1 MPKHIKLT
9 KKRQD
14 IYINYSTNKNIT
26 NISNISNIINIS
38 NITNIT
44 NIINIIKITNI
55 TNILNIIIITRRS
68 KLEGAAAD
76 HLTLNFYSLAF
87 HANNSPPLK
96 FEFPRKILTFVALVR
111 LSPTFSTGLSVQS
124 LGLLSIK
131 SELGIVRIDRMFLLL
146 FVSNELSPFPVFND
160 FFFFSLSHYFS

>member
-1 MPKHIKLT
+1 MPKHIELT

-14 IYINYSTNKNIT
+14 IYINYSANKNIINIT
-26 NISNISNIINIS
+26 NIIK
-38 NITNIT
+38 IT

-55 TNILNIIIITRRS
+55 IIIIIITRRS

-124 LGLLSIK
+124 LGLLSII
-131 SELGIVRIDRMFLLL
+131 SELDIVRIDRTFLLL
-146 FVSNELSPFPVFND
+146 FIGSERLPSFGI
-160 FFFFSLSHYFS
+160 